1 MRSLETTSGDK
12 SETTNIDNLVN
23 LIDTTLHDYQSKH
36 TVLKE
41 TTDKV
46 TELLDKVNTNSNNNK
61 PTKQLDNDHDVNT
74 RTNDVNTRTNDVT
87 TRTNDVT
94 TRTNDVTTRTNDV
107 NTKTNDDF
115 TTYRGQTTKRHNTS
129 DEKENKNDATKH
141 DSDETSDLFELNN
154 DLTKSINPDGEVV
167 VDNARLST
175 ANFEQ
180 IGSNNALLS
189 QLGIGN
195 KRNKLIKQTDM
206 KEKDLGDSIL
216 NEIQGEETF
225 IKSINPEGQV
235 VVNNSKEGKA
245 RVWLQTRTRTRTR
258 KYTLKNKTLQKYFSK
273 DHYLSLVPKRRPHQ
287 LSHVPNSPPA
297 MYSQL
302 PGVTN
307 RIPSPSP
314 PQMNALAGQPP
325 GIPMNGKNY
334 SGILL
339 YILLNKAFRIAKND
353 TPSRWGTSTY

>member
-23 LIDTTLHDYQSKH
+23 LIDTTLHEYQSKH

-87 TRTNDVT
+87 
-94 TRTNDVTTRTNDV
+94 
-107 NTKTNDDF
+107 TKTNDDF

-206 KEKDLGDSIL
+206 KQKDLGDSIL

-258 KYTLKNKTLQKYFSK
+258 KYTLKNKTHIFLKTII
-273 DHYLSLVPKRRPHQ
+273 YL
-287 LSHVPNSPPA
+287 
-297 MYSQL
+297 
-302 PGVTN
+302 
-307 RIPSPSP
+307 
-314 PQMNALAGQPP
+314 
-325 GIPMNGKNY
+325 
-334 SGILL
+334 
-339 YILLNKAFRIAKND
+339 
-353 TPSRWGTSTY
+353 